1 MGSSSTRTALVP
13 RFATRF
19 QCIGDRCED
28 TCCSGWTVTVD
39 GATFERYQRLPPSP
53 LKDEL
58 LATLKRPEAGAP
70 APAGA
75 FSWFA
80 PKPGSRDCPM
90 LGGGLCRLQQRHGEE
105 ALSDTCSSYPR
116 TTRALGSS
124 LSQGLTLSCPE
135 AARLALLAPDAFEFV
150 AAEVSTRP
158 STLSAVPLPDGLAPD
173 VANAVRMFCLQ
184 LVGSEGAPLWA
195 RLAVLGLFCEQLT
208 PLLRTPDRVPGFLA
222 SFEQALATPGFLD
235 SLEEVPAKHA
245 EQAHVFAPLLA
256 RKVGR
261 TSTPHQRRVEEAVA
275 AGLGATESSAEV
287 NLTQLAAAYARG
299 VTRLSGV
306 LEACAPRLLEHYV
319 LNELFRESFP
329 FDGRTPQA
337 HFVDLV
343 IRFGILR
350 LMLAARCAGDTAPD
364 ATALVETTQVFCR
377 RFQHDPGF
385 AQEAREAFHARGW
398 DSTSRLFGYLRS

>member
-1 MGSSSTRTALVP
+1 MKASTTKTALVP

-19 QCIGDRCED
+19 QCVGERCED

-39 GATFERYQRLPPSP
+39 RATWERYQRLPASP
-53 LKDEL
+53 LKEEL
-58 LATLKRPEAGAP
+58 LASLKRPEAGAP

-75 FSWFA
+75 FSWFVPA
-80 PKPGSRDCPM
+80 QGTRDCPM

-105 ALSDTCSSYPR
+105 ALSDTCASYPR

-150 AAEVSTRP
+150 AAEVATRP
-158 STLSAVPLPDGLAPD
+158 STLSAVPLPPGLDAEA
-173 VANAVRMFCLQ
+173 ANAVRLFCLQ

-208 PLLRTPDRVPGFLA
+208 PLLGTPERVPGFLA
-222 SFEQALATPGFLD
+222 SFEQALGTPGFLD
-235 SLEEVPAKHA
+235 SLEAVPARHA
-245 EQAHVFAPLLA
+245 EQAQVFAPLLA

-275 AGLGATESSAEV
+275 AGLGATAASAEV
-287 NLTQLAAAYARG
+287 NLAHLTAAYARG
-299 VTRLSGV
+299 VTRLPAA
-306 LEACAPRLLEHYV
+306 LEASAPHLLEHYV

-350 LMLAARCAGDTAPD
+350 LMLAARCAGDALPD

-377 RFQHDPGF
+377 RFQHDPAF
-385 AQEAREAFHARGW
+385 AEQARQAFQARGW
-398 DSTSRLFGYLRS
+398 DSTARLFGYLRS